1 MGIPPS
7 FSLPS
12 SLFFL
17 SLSPPLPFFLLF
29 VHRSKSRCCS
39 TSSASVADSGK
50 QRRQQKISNKS
61 FRNPASLLS
70 ASPDFHYS
78 LLCHLRTLRKL
89 SSPLSS
95 VALLFSSLSSS
106 LYLSIQP
113 LHSIHTPSCFTFR
126 YFFSI
131 CFPFS
136 LESLVFHV
144 QKERE
149 RYLVSFTFSVWPSIA
164 TSCRCIH
171 GHRHYD
177 IWRRAAFVP
186 PRPSSSPR
194 GPVPK
199 QFSPQHPSL
208 QNWIL

>member
-95 VALLFSSLSSS
+95 AALLFSSLSLS
-106 LYLSIQP
+106 LSISPSNLSIQSILP
-113 LHSIHTPSCFTFR
+113 LVSSFATFSPSV
-126 YFFSI
+126 
-131 CFPFS
+131 FPFPS
-136 LESLVFHV
+136 NLWYSAY
-144 QKERE
+144 KKRG
-149 RYLVSFTFSVWPSIA
+149 RGISFRLLFPYG
-164 TSCRCIH
+164 R
-171 GHRHYD
+171 
-177 IWRRAAFVP
+177 
-186 PRPSSSPR
+186 
-194 GPVPK
+194 
-199 QFSPQHPSL
+199 Q
-208 QNWIL
+208 

>member
-95 VALLFSSLSSS
+95 AALLFSSLSSS

-113 LHSIHTPSCFTFR
+113 LHSIHTPSCFTTFAT
-126 YFFSI
+126 FSPSV
-131 CFPFS
+131 FPFPS
-136 LESLVFHV
+136 NLWYSAY
-144 QKERE
+144 KKRG
-149 RYLVSFTFSVWPSIA
+149 RGISFRLLFPYG
-164 TSCRCIH
+164 R
-171 GHRHYD
+171 
-177 IWRRAAFVP
+177 
-186 PRPSSSPR
+186 
-194 GPVPK
+194 
-199 QFSPQHPSL
+199 Q
-208 QNWIL
+208 